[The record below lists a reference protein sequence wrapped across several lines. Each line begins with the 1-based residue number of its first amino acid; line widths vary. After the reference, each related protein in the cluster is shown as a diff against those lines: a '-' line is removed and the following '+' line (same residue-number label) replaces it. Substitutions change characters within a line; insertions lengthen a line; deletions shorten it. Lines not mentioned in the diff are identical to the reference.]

1 MRLARE
7 LMAATEQPILGVG
20 VGSPGVVDPEGV
32 VLEAANLG
40 WHDLPLARHLGS
52 VLDLPVHVAND
63 ANAAVLADYA
73 LGDESSDNLLLVKV
87 GKGVGAGLLIA
98 GQLFTGDRSA
108 AGEIGHVTVDER
120 ASLCACGRRGCLE
133 TAIAVPRLR
142 ARLAVARD
150 ERARV
155 KVLEAAGR
163 RLGLALATVVSAL
176 NLDDVVL
183 SGPPDVVTEAFRAA
197 ALATIRRRTIPSVG
211 EHVSLRFDSL
221 GDDDV
226 LLGAAVLVRSAELG
240 VASSA
245 RRPTPGP
252 DRSGEARPPTDTLAS
267 PGQDLPNQDRFG
279 GVGPTHRARCPAGR
293 RHRRGVAGAPAPR
306 RRASARGRGRRRRVS
321 RLLLAGGSVVHADRI
336 EPADVLV
343 VDGLVAAVG
352 PRLEAPDGGPTID
365 VSGLLVAPGFI
376 DLQINGAHGIDLA
389 DEPERHREVG
399 AALTRYGVTG
409 FLPTVITSPAGTPER
424 AMAALAARPPGF
436 VGAEPL
442 GLHLE
447 GPMLAPVRRG
457 AHDPALLRPPSQEL
471 IEGWTGPRA
480 SPW

>member
-1 MRLARE
+1 VASERPPAFTRSLRATAKAVPEDARRHNRSLMLQSLISDGPLSRADLARATHLTPTSTSDLVAGLLEEGLVEDLGRRESRGVGKPATLVGIVPDARHIVTVDLSADEDVHGAVVNLIGKVLYRRTVAREERTGQDAVALAVRLARE
-7 LMAATEQPILGVG
+7 LTAATDQPILGVG

-73 LGDESSDNLLLVKV
+73 LGDESSENLLLVKV

-120 ASLCACGRRGCLE
+120 GELCACGRRGCLE

-150 ERARV
+150 ERARM

-226 LLGAAVLVRSAELG
+226 LLGAAVLVRSEELG
-240 VASSA
+240 VA
-245 RRPTPGP
+245 
-252 DRSGEARPPTDTLAS
+252 
-267 PGQDLPNQDRFG
+267 
-279 GVGPTHRARCPAGR
+279 
-293 RHRRGVAGAPAPR
+293 
-306 RRASARGRGRRRRVS
+306 
-321 RLLLAGGSVVHADRI
+321 
-336 EPADVLV
+336 
-343 VDGLVAAVG
+343 
-352 PRLEAPDGGPTID
+352 
-365 VSGLLVAPGFI
+365 
-376 DLQINGAHGIDLA
+376 
-389 DEPERHREVG
+389 
-399 AALTRYGVTG
+399 
-409 FLPTVITSPAGTPER
+409 
-424 AMAALAARPPGF
+424 
-436 VGAEPL
+436 
-442 GLHLE
+442 
-447 GPMLAPVRRG
+447 
-457 AHDPALLRPPSQEL
+457 
-471 IEGWTGPRA
+471 
-480 SPW
+480 

>member
-1 MRLARE
+1 MLQSLISDGPLSRADLARATHLTPTSTSDLVAGLLEEGLVEDLGRRESRGVGKPATLVGIVPDARHIVTLDLSADEDVHGAVVNLIGKVLYRRTVAREERTGQDAVALAVRLARE
-7 LMAATEQPILGVG
+7 LTAATDQPILGVG
-20 VGSPGVVDPEGV
+20 VGSPGVVDPDGV

-40 WHDLPLARHLGS
+40 WHDLPLARHLRG

-73 LGDESSDNLLLVKV
+73 LGDESSENLLLVKV

-120 ASLCACGRRGCLE
+120 GELCACGRRGCLE

-150 ERARV
+150 ERAKS

-183 SGPPDVVTEAFRAA
+183 SGPPDVVSEAFRTA

-211 EHVSLRFDSL
+211 GHVSVRFDSL

-240 VASSA
+240 VA
-245 RRPTPGP
+245 
-252 DRSGEARPPTDTLAS
+252 
-267 PGQDLPNQDRFG
+267 
-279 GVGPTHRARCPAGR
+279 
-293 RHRRGVAGAPAPR
+293 
-306 RRASARGRGRRRRVS
+306 
-321 RLLLAGGSVVHADRI
+321 
-336 EPADVLV
+336 
-343 VDGLVAAVG
+343 
-352 PRLEAPDGGPTID
+352 
-365 VSGLLVAPGFI
+365 
-376 DLQINGAHGIDLA
+376 
-389 DEPERHREVG
+389 
-399 AALTRYGVTG
+399 
-409 FLPTVITSPAGTPER
+409 
-424 AMAALAARPPGF
+424 
-436 VGAEPL
+436 
-442 GLHLE
+442 
-447 GPMLAPVRRG
+447 
-457 AHDPALLRPPSQEL
+457 
-471 IEGWTGPRA
+471 
-480 SPW
+480 

>member
-1 MRLARE
+1 VASERPPAFTRSLRATAKAVPEDARRHNRSLMLQSLISDGPLSRADLARATHLTPTSTSDLVAGLLEEGLVEDLGRRESRGVGKPATLVGIVPDARHIVTVDLSADEDVHGAVVNLIGKVLYRRTVAREERTGQDAVALAVRLARE
-7 LMAATEQPILGVG
+7 LTAATDQPILGVG

-73 LGDESSDNLLLVKV
+73 LGDESSENLLLVKV

-120 ASLCACGRRGCLE
+120 GELCACGRRGCLE

-150 ERARV
+150 ERAKV

-240 VASSA
+240 VA
-245 RRPTPGP
+245 
-252 DRSGEARPPTDTLAS
+252 
-267 PGQDLPNQDRFG
+267 
-279 GVGPTHRARCPAGR
+279 
-293 RHRRGVAGAPAPR
+293 
-306 RRASARGRGRRRRVS
+306 
-321 RLLLAGGSVVHADRI
+321 
-336 EPADVLV
+336 
-343 VDGLVAAVG
+343 
-352 PRLEAPDGGPTID
+352 
-365 VSGLLVAPGFI
+365 
-376 DLQINGAHGIDLA
+376 
-389 DEPERHREVG
+389 
-399 AALTRYGVTG
+399 
-409 FLPTVITSPAGTPER
+409 
-424 AMAALAARPPGF
+424 
-436 VGAEPL
+436 
-442 GLHLE
+442 
-447 GPMLAPVRRG
+447 
-457 AHDPALLRPPSQEL
+457 
-471 IEGWTGPRA
+471 
-480 SPW
+480 

>member
-1 MRLARE
+1 MLGERPPAFTRSLRATAKAVPEDARRHNRSLMLQSLISDGPLSRADLARATDLTPTSTSDLVAGLLEEGLVEDLGRRESRGVGKPATLVGIVPDARHIVTLDLSADEDVHGAVVNLIGKVLYRRTVAREERTGQDAVALAVRLARE
-7 LMAATEQPILGVG
+7 LTAATDQPILGVG

-40 WHDLPLARHLGS
+40 WHDLPLARHLGG

-73 LGDESSDNLLLVKV
+73 LGDESSENLLLVKV

-120 ASLCACGRRGCLE
+120 GELCACGRRGCLE

-150 ERARV
+150 ERAKS

-163 RLGLALATVVSAL
+163 RLGLVLATVVSAL

-211 EHVSLRFDSL
+211 ERVSVRFDSL

-240 VASSA
+240 VA
-245 RRPTPGP
+245 
-252 DRSGEARPPTDTLAS
+252 
-267 PGQDLPNQDRFG
+267 
-279 GVGPTHRARCPAGR
+279 
-293 RHRRGVAGAPAPR
+293 
-306 RRASARGRGRRRRVS
+306 
-321 RLLLAGGSVVHADRI
+321 
-336 EPADVLV
+336 
-343 VDGLVAAVG
+343 
-352 PRLEAPDGGPTID
+352 
-365 VSGLLVAPGFI
+365 
-376 DLQINGAHGIDLA
+376 
-389 DEPERHREVG
+389 
-399 AALTRYGVTG
+399 
-409 FLPTVITSPAGTPER
+409 
-424 AMAALAARPPGF
+424 
-436 VGAEPL
+436 
-442 GLHLE
+442 
-447 GPMLAPVRRG
+447 
-457 AHDPALLRPPSQEL
+457 
-471 IEGWTGPRA
+471 
-480 SPW
+480 

>member
-1 MRLARE
+1 MLQSLITDGPLSRADLARATHLTPTSTSDLVAGLLEEGLVEDLGRREARGVGKPATLVGIVPDARHIVTLDLSADEDVHGAVVDLIGKILYRRTVAREERTGQDAVALAVRLARE
-7 LMAATEQPILGVG
+7 LTAATEQPILGVG

-120 ASLCACGRRGCLE
+120 GELCACGRRGCLE

-240 VASSA
+240 VA
-245 RRPTPGP
+245 
-252 DRSGEARPPTDTLAS
+252 
-267 PGQDLPNQDRFG
+267 
-279 GVGPTHRARCPAGR
+279 
-293 RHRRGVAGAPAPR
+293 
-306 RRASARGRGRRRRVS
+306 
-321 RLLLAGGSVVHADRI
+321 
-336 EPADVLV
+336 
-343 VDGLVAAVG
+343 
-352 PRLEAPDGGPTID
+352 
-365 VSGLLVAPGFI
+365 
-376 DLQINGAHGIDLA
+376 
-389 DEPERHREVG
+389 
-399 AALTRYGVTG
+399 
-409 FLPTVITSPAGTPER
+409 
-424 AMAALAARPPGF
+424 
-436 VGAEPL
+436 
-442 GLHLE
+442 
-447 GPMLAPVRRG
+447 
-457 AHDPALLRPPSQEL
+457 
-471 IEGWTGPRA
+471 
-480 SPW
+480 

>member
-1 MRLARE
+1 MASERPRAFTRSLRATAKAVPEDARRHNRSLMLQSLITDGPLSRADLARATHLTPTSTSDLVAGLLEEGLVEDLGRHEARGVGKPATLVGIVPDARHIVTLDLSADEDVHGAVVDLIGKILYRRTVAREERTGQEAVALAVRLARE
-7 LMAATEQPILGVG
+7 LTAATEQPILGVG

-120 ASLCACGRRGCLE
+120 GELCACGRRGCLE

-240 VASSA
+240 VA
-245 RRPTPGP
+245 
-252 DRSGEARPPTDTLAS
+252 
-267 PGQDLPNQDRFG
+267 
-279 GVGPTHRARCPAGR
+279 
-293 RHRRGVAGAPAPR
+293 
-306 RRASARGRGRRRRVS
+306 
-321 RLLLAGGSVVHADRI
+321 
-336 EPADVLV
+336 
-343 VDGLVAAVG
+343 
-352 PRLEAPDGGPTID
+352 
-365 VSGLLVAPGFI
+365 
-376 DLQINGAHGIDLA
+376 
-389 DEPERHREVG
+389 
-399 AALTRYGVTG
+399 
-409 FLPTVITSPAGTPER
+409 
-424 AMAALAARPPGF
+424 
-436 VGAEPL
+436 
-442 GLHLE
+442 
-447 GPMLAPVRRG
+447 
-457 AHDPALLRPPSQEL
+457 
-471 IEGWTGPRA
+471 
-480 SPW
+480 

>member
-1 MRLARE
+1 MLGERPPAFTRSLRATAKAVPEDARRHNRSLMLQSLISDGPLSRADLARATHLTPTSTSDLVAGLLEEGLVEDLGRRAARGVGKPATLVGIVPDARHIVTLDLSADEDVHGAVVDLIGKVLYRRTVAREERTGQDAVALAVRLARE
-7 LMAATEQPILGVG
+7 LTAATDQPILGVG
-20 VGSPGVVDPEGV
+20 VGSPGVVDPDGV

-40 WHDLPLARHLGS
+40 WHDLPLAHHLGS

-63 ANAAVLADYA
+63 ANVAVLADYA

-120 ASLCACGRRGCLE
+120 GELCACGRRGCLE

-150 ERARV
+150 ERAKV

-240 VASSA
+240 VA
-245 RRPTPGP
+245 
-252 DRSGEARPPTDTLAS
+252 
-267 PGQDLPNQDRFG
+267 
-279 GVGPTHRARCPAGR
+279 
-293 RHRRGVAGAPAPR
+293 
-306 RRASARGRGRRRRVS
+306 
-321 RLLLAGGSVVHADRI
+321 
-336 EPADVLV
+336 
-343 VDGLVAAVG
+343 
-352 PRLEAPDGGPTID
+352 
-365 VSGLLVAPGFI
+365 
-376 DLQINGAHGIDLA
+376 
-389 DEPERHREVG
+389 
-399 AALTRYGVTG
+399 
-409 FLPTVITSPAGTPER
+409 
-424 AMAALAARPPGF
+424 
-436 VGAEPL
+436 
-442 GLHLE
+442 
-447 GPMLAPVRRG
+447 
-457 AHDPALLRPPSQEL
+457 
-471 IEGWTGPRA
+471 
-480 SPW
+480 

>member
-1 MRLARE
+1 MASERPPAFTRSLRATAKAVPEDARRHNRSLMLQSLISDGPLSRADLARATHLTPTSTSDLVAGLLEEGLVEDLGRRESRGVGKPATLVGIVPDARHIVTVDLSADEDVHGAVVNLIGKVLYRRTVAREERTGQDAVALAVRLARE
-7 LMAATEQPILGVG
+7 LTAATDQPILGVG

-120 ASLCACGRRGCLE
+120 GELCACGRRGCLE

-142 ARLAVARD
+142 ARLALVRD

-211 EHVSLRFDSL
+211 QHVSLRFDSL

-226 LLGAAVLVRSAELG
+226 LLGAAVLVRSEEHG
-240 VASSA
+240 VA
-245 RRPTPGP
+245 
-252 DRSGEARPPTDTLAS
+252 
-267 PGQDLPNQDRFG
+267 
-279 GVGPTHRARCPAGR
+279 
-293 RHRRGVAGAPAPR
+293 
-306 RRASARGRGRRRRVS
+306 
-321 RLLLAGGSVVHADRI
+321 
-336 EPADVLV
+336 
-343 VDGLVAAVG
+343 
-352 PRLEAPDGGPTID
+352 
-365 VSGLLVAPGFI
+365 
-376 DLQINGAHGIDLA
+376 
-389 DEPERHREVG
+389 
-399 AALTRYGVTG
+399 
-409 FLPTVITSPAGTPER
+409 
-424 AMAALAARPPGF
+424 
-436 VGAEPL
+436 
-442 GLHLE
+442 
-447 GPMLAPVRRG
+447 
-457 AHDPALLRPPSQEL
+457 
-471 IEGWTGPRA
+471 
-480 SPW
+480 

>member
-1 MRLARE
+1 MPSERPPAFTRSLRATAKAVPEDARRHNRSLMLQSLISDGPLSRADLARATHLTPTSTSDLVAGLLEEGLVEDLGRRESRGVGKPATLVGIVPDARHIVTVDLSADEDVHGAVVNLIGKVLYRRTVAREERTGQDAVALAVRLARE
-7 LMAATEQPILGVG
+7 LTAATDQPILGVG

-63 ANAAVLADYA
+63 ANVAVLADYA

-120 ASLCACGRRGCLE
+120 GELCACGRRGCLE

-150 ERARV
+150 ERAKV

-240 VASSA
+240 VA
-245 RRPTPGP
+245 
-252 DRSGEARPPTDTLAS
+252 
-267 PGQDLPNQDRFG
+267 
-279 GVGPTHRARCPAGR
+279 
-293 RHRRGVAGAPAPR
+293 
-306 RRASARGRGRRRRVS
+306 
-321 RLLLAGGSVVHADRI
+321 
-336 EPADVLV
+336 
-343 VDGLVAAVG
+343 
-352 PRLEAPDGGPTID
+352 
-365 VSGLLVAPGFI
+365 
-376 DLQINGAHGIDLA
+376 
-389 DEPERHREVG
+389 
-399 AALTRYGVTG
+399 
-409 FLPTVITSPAGTPER
+409 
-424 AMAALAARPPGF
+424 
-436 VGAEPL
+436 
-442 GLHLE
+442 
-447 GPMLAPVRRG
+447 
-457 AHDPALLRPPSQEL
+457 
-471 IEGWTGPRA
+471 
-480 SPW
+480 

>member
-1 MRLARE
+1 MASERPPAFTRSLRATAKAVPEDARRHNRSLMLQSLISDGPLSRADLARATHLTPTSTSDLVAGLLEEGLVEDLGRRESRGVGKPATLVGIVPDARHIVTVDLSADEDVHGAVVNLIGKVLYRRTVAREERTGQDAVALAVRLARE
-7 LMAATEQPILGVG
+7 LTAATDQPILGVG

-73 LGDESSDNLLLVKV
+73 LGDESSENLLLVKV

-120 ASLCACGRRGCLE
+120 GELCACGRRGCLE

-150 ERARV
+150 ERAKV

-240 VASSA
+240 VA
-245 RRPTPGP
+245 
-252 DRSGEARPPTDTLAS
+252 
-267 PGQDLPNQDRFG
+267 
-279 GVGPTHRARCPAGR
+279 
-293 RHRRGVAGAPAPR
+293 
-306 RRASARGRGRRRRVS
+306 
-321 RLLLAGGSVVHADRI
+321 
-336 EPADVLV
+336 
-343 VDGLVAAVG
+343 
-352 PRLEAPDGGPTID
+352 
-365 VSGLLVAPGFI
+365 
-376 DLQINGAHGIDLA
+376 
-389 DEPERHREVG
+389 
-399 AALTRYGVTG
+399 
-409 FLPTVITSPAGTPER
+409 
-424 AMAALAARPPGF
+424 
-436 VGAEPL
+436 
-442 GLHLE
+442 
-447 GPMLAPVRRG
+447 
-457 AHDPALLRPPSQEL
+457 
-471 IEGWTGPRA
+471 
-480 SPW
+480 

>member
-1 MRLARE
+1 MPSERPPAFTRSLRATAKAVPEDARRHNRSLMLQSLISDGPLSRADLARATHLTPTSTSDLVAGLLEEGLVEDLGRRESRGVGKPATLVGIVPDARHIVTVDLSADEDVHGAVVNLIGKVLYRRTVAREERTGQDAVALAVRLARE
-7 LMAATEQPILGVG
+7 LTAATDQPILGVG

-120 ASLCACGRRGCLE
+120 GELCACGRRGCLE

-142 ARLAVARD
+142 ARLAVVRD
-150 ERARV
+150 ERAKV

-211 EHVSLRFDSL
+211 EHVSVRFDSL

-240 VASSA
+240 VA
-245 RRPTPGP
+245 
-252 DRSGEARPPTDTLAS
+252 
-267 PGQDLPNQDRFG
+267 
-279 GVGPTHRARCPAGR
+279 
-293 RHRRGVAGAPAPR
+293 
-306 RRASARGRGRRRRVS
+306 
-321 RLLLAGGSVVHADRI
+321 
-336 EPADVLV
+336 
-343 VDGLVAAVG
+343 
-352 PRLEAPDGGPTID
+352 
-365 VSGLLVAPGFI
+365 
-376 DLQINGAHGIDLA
+376 
-389 DEPERHREVG
+389 
-399 AALTRYGVTG
+399 
-409 FLPTVITSPAGTPER
+409 
-424 AMAALAARPPGF
+424 
-436 VGAEPL
+436 
-442 GLHLE
+442 
-447 GPMLAPVRRG
+447 
-457 AHDPALLRPPSQEL
+457 
-471 IEGWTGPRA
+471 
-480 SPW
+480 

>member
-1 MRLARE
+1 VASERPPAFTRSLRATAKAVPEDARRHNRSLMLQSLISDGPLSRADLARATHLTPTSTSDLVAGLLEEGLVEDLGRRESRGVGKPATLVGIVPDARHIVTVDLSADEDVHGAVVNLIGKVLYRRTVAREERTGQDAVALAVRLARE
-7 LMAATEQPILGVG
+7 LTAATDQPILGVG

-120 ASLCACGRRGCLE
+120 GELCACGRRGCLE

-150 ERARV
+150 ERARM

-226 LLGAAVLVRSAELG
+226 LLGAAVLVRSEELG
-240 VASSA
+240 VA
-245 RRPTPGP
+245 
-252 DRSGEARPPTDTLAS
+252 
-267 PGQDLPNQDRFG
+267 
-279 GVGPTHRARCPAGR
+279 
-293 RHRRGVAGAPAPR
+293 
-306 RRASARGRGRRRRVS
+306 
-321 RLLLAGGSVVHADRI
+321 
-336 EPADVLV
+336 
-343 VDGLVAAVG
+343 
-352 PRLEAPDGGPTID
+352 
-365 VSGLLVAPGFI
+365 
-376 DLQINGAHGIDLA
+376 
-389 DEPERHREVG
+389 
-399 AALTRYGVTG
+399 
-409 FLPTVITSPAGTPER
+409 
-424 AMAALAARPPGF
+424 
-436 VGAEPL
+436 
-442 GLHLE
+442 
-447 GPMLAPVRRG
+447 
-457 AHDPALLRPPSQEL
+457 
-471 IEGWTGPRA
+471 
-480 SPW
+480 